1 MKQGD
6 VIAVLKEAGK
16 PLSDVEIVE
25 RLQAHGMETPG
36 GKTPHKTI
44 SAQIYMDIK
53 RNGENSPFRKVPK
66 KALFFVNPNYC
77 APKVAEKKQA
87 RKPSKSAAPQPSPKS
102 PDRLSF
108 TDSTEYILDKQ
119 GNRKPM
125 HYRAITKA
133 ALASGILHTTG
144 QTPEASLYAMVL
156 TENKRRTEKAE
167 RPRFVCHGK
176 GMIGLTK
183 WEKVGPAAQIDQGN
197 KEVKEQLLDILKKTK
212 PKKFEELVT
221 RVFAAMGFSD
231 TMTTSYTKDG
241 GVDVRGTLEVD
252 GAIKLP
258 VSVQVKRFKQNVQS
272 PVIDALRGA
281 LHIGE
286 RGVVV
291 TTSDFSSGA
300 RESASDIT
308 KAGGVVDLIN
318 GHEFV
323 DLMVMHGVWVKRN
336 EYNMLSITQDTEDE

>member
-16 PLSDVEIVE
+16 PLSAKEILE
-25 RLQAHGMETPG
+25 LLRARGMEAPG
-36 GKTPHKTI
+36 GNTPQK
-44 SAQIYMDIK
+44 SVEAFLYMDRK
-53 RNGENSPFRKVPK
+53 RNGESSPFGKVDRKG
-66 KALFFVNPNYC
+66 LFFINPNYR
-77 APKVAEKKQA
+77 APKATEKNHVA
-87 RKPSKSAAPQPSPKS
+87 KPGKSAASPAPSSAPAC
-102 PDRLSF
+102 LSF
-108 TDSTEYILDKQ
+108 TDSAERILDQQ

-125 HYRAITKA
+125 HYRDITKA
-133 ALASGILHTTG
+133 ALKCGILQTAG
-144 QTPEASLYAMVL
+144 RTPEASLYAQVL
-156 TENKRRTEKAE
+156 TENKRREEKAE

-231 TMTTSYTKDG
+231 TMTTSYTNDG

-258 VSVQVKRFKQNVQS
+258 VSVQVKRFKQNVSS

-291 TTSDFSSGA
+291 TTSDFTHKA

>member
-1 MKQGD
+1 M
-6 VIAVLKEAGK
+6 LKEAGK
-16 PLSDVEIVE
+16 PLRAKEILE
-25 RLQAHGMETPG
+25 LLRARGMEAPG
-36 GKTPHKTI
+36 GNTPQK
-44 SAQIYMDIK
+44 SVEAFLYMDRK
-53 RNGENSPFRKVPK
+53 RNGEASPFRKVEK
-66 KALFFVNPNYC
+66 KALFFVNPDYR
-77 APKVAEKKQA
+77 APQQVDKKQA
-87 RKPSKSAAPQPSPKS
+87 GKTTKQTAPQLSSKSPG
-102 PDRLSF
+102 RLSF

-119 GNRKPM
+119 ANRKPM
-125 HYRAITKA
+125 HYRDITKA
-133 ALASGILHTTG
+133 ALQCGILHTEG

-197 KEVKEQLLDILKKTK
+197 KEVKEQLLGILKKTE

-241 GVDVRGTLEVD
+241 GVDVRGMLEVD

-300 RESASDIT
+300 RESASDKT

-318 GHEFV
+318 GHDFV

>member
-16 PLSDVEIVE
+16 PLSDIEIVE
-25 RLQAHGMETPG
+25 GLKARGMEVPG

-44 SAQIYMDIK
+44 SAQIYVDMK
-53 RNGENSPFRKVPK
+53 RKGEASPFRKVVK
-66 KALFFVNPNYC
+66 KALFFVNPDYR
-77 APKVAEKKQA
+77 ASQQVDKKQA
-87 RKPSKSAAPQPSPKS
+87 GKATKQTAPQLSSKPPA
-102 PDRLSF
+102 RLSF

-119 GNRKPM
+119 ANHKPM
-125 HYRAITKA
+125 HYRDITKA
-133 ALASGILHTTG
+133 ALEGGILHTEG

-197 KEVKEQLLDILKKTK
+197 KEVKEQLLSILKKTE

-241 GVDVRGTLEVD
+241 GVDVRGMLEVD

-300 RESASDIT
+300 RESAADKT

-318 GHEFV
+318 GHDFV